1 MVWVLETN
9 SQRHIN
15 KRQTTR
21 NLLRNEQLPFLSFL
35 ALRNQQYADVCIY
48 IFCLFSL
55 LYTFGNYSVASAI
68 GGFTNLKATYE
79 ETNLAIGRVHWLSFD
94 HFRAF
99 FSLSHLLNG
108 EWTVR
113 KLYFLSNICFRFSLS
128 MMAF

>member
-21 NLLRNEQLPFLSFL
+21 NLLKNGQLPFFVLSSFEKPAICRCFYIYILSFFVTL
-35 ALRNQQYADVCIY
+35 YIWQLLRRLSHWGFYQ
-48 IFCLFSL
+48 LK
-55 LYTFGNYSVASAI
+55 GN
-68 GGFTNLKATYE
+68 E

-113 KLYFLSNICFRFSLS
+113 KLYFLSNICFKYSLS

>member
-35 ALRNQQYADVCIY
+35 ALINQQYADVCIY
-48 IFCLFSL
+48 ILSFFVTLYIWQL
-55 LYTFGNYSVASAI
+55 LRRLSHWGFYQLKGN
-68 GGFTNLKATYE
+68 E

-108 EWTVR
+108 E
-113 KLYFLSNICFRFSLS
+113 
-128 MMAF
+128 